1 MELED
6 RLHGRADREDKR
18 GDESA
23 RLLVVAFR
31 GTDGALS
38 NPLKYCSPMPMT
50 SDLPARLGLKDG
62 HSSRLF
68 EARGLYFRWPQPMR
82 KYINVFGR

>member
-1 MELED
+1 MREL
-6 RLHGRADREDKR
+6 A
-18 GDESA
+18 
-23 RLLVVAFR
+23 
-31 GTDGALS
+31 
-38 NPLKYCSPMPMT
+38 PLKSVIPVVLLNQSVAVEYAEEYIIVEP

>member
-1 MELED
+1 MLVASD
-6 RLHGRADREDKR
+6 PDTASRVFRLYKG
-18 GDESA
+18 
-23 RLLVVAFR
+23 VA
-31 GTDGALS
+31 GS
-38 NPLKYCSPMPMT
+38 Y
-50 SDLPARLGLKDG
+50 LPARLGLKDG

>member
-1 MELED
+1 MSQNCGETPY
-6 RLHGRADREDKR
+6 
-18 GDESA
+18 
-23 RLLVVAFR
+23 LLTLMQVA
-31 GTDGALS
+31 
-38 NPLKYCSPMPMT
+38 